1 MHGKKHELSTN
12 YPPFTEVVFLSA
24 PRSSTGFFFS
34 GVGHVNHRHPCPGI
48 KSRAY
53 FIRSNDSDPGKPAQK
68 GYIPV
73 PGYVPTIGFGTTEGV
88 MKTGKPACVLEC
100 SCS

>member
-1 MHGKKHELSTN
+1 MSIIDI
-12 YPPFTEVVFLSA
+12 PVPAS
-24 PRSSTGFFFS
+24 RTGRTSFEATTAILES
-34 GVGHVNHRHPCPGI
+34 LRRN
-48 KSRAY
+48 
-53 FIRSNDSDPGKPAQK
+53 